1 MMSMKQ
7 RGSQIG
13 SIQFARC
20 CLVLVLLFTTL
31 RAQSPTPAAAADNPT
46 LTQMYNE
53 DQRVRQPKLLTPEE
67 KVAITRTDADRL
79 AIVKQMIATDQ
90 IKTMAD
96 YRRAALIVQHSPV
109 SSDYLVAHTL
119 AVICAADGD
128 RTCLW
133 LSAATLD
140 RYLQSIKQP
149 QIYGTQFF
157 GFVREPITQQPYTDD
172 LIPDSLRKKLGV
184 PSREEQKKQLDN
196 MNSQATPSLP
206 GGIPF
211 YQPALPK

>member
-7 RGSQIG
+7 RCSQID

-20 CLVLVLLFTTL
+20 CIALALLFTTL
-31 RAQSPTPAAAADNPT
+31 RAQSPAPAADNPT
-46 LTQMYNE
+46 LAQMYQE
-53 DQRVRQPKLLTPEE
+53 DQRIRQPKPLSLEE
-67 KVAITRTDADRL
+67 KAGITRTDADRL
-79 AIVKQMIATDQ
+79 AIVKQMIASNQLQT
-90 IKTMAD
+90 KAD

-128 RTCLW
+128 ETCLW

-157 GFVREPITQQPYTDD
+157 GVVHEPITQQPYADG

-184 PSREEQKKQLDN
+184 PSREDQKKQLDN
-196 MNSQATPSLP
+196 MNSQANPSLP
-206 GGIPF
+206 GGMPF
-211 YQPALPK
+211 YMPASPK